1 MITIISGTGR
11 PGSRTLQV
19 AQHYHQTITQK
30 GARAQLLSLEA
41 LTSHTRNAD
50 FEQLEAEFLFPA
62 TKYFIIVPEYNGTF
76 PGIFKLMIDISD
88 IKKAWWY
95 KKAALTGVS
104 DGRAGNLR
112 GLDHL
117 TNALHYMKMD
127 IMPNKLPI
135 SQVSKLMNGN
145 GLITDAPTLQ
155 VIDQQIDEFL
165 KF

>member
-1 MITIISGTGR
+1 MITIISGTSR
-11 PGSRTLQV
+11 PGSRTLLV
-19 AQHYHQTITQK
+19 ARHYQQELEQK
-30 GARAQLLSLEA
+30 GAVTRLLSLEA

-50 FEQLEAEFLFPA
+50 FDRLESDILFPA
-62 TKYFIIVPEYNGTF
+62 TKYLIITPEYNGTF

-117 TNALHYMKMD
+117 TNALHYLKMD

-135 SQVSKLMNGN
+135 SQIGKL
-145 GLITDAPTLQ
+145 LDAEGRIVDEGTRQ
-155 VIDQQIDEFL
+155 AINQQIDEFL